1 MKSPAFKAIPVWS
14 PSSLSGIYLKQA
26 ATCFLTS
33 VLQPHSYT
41 VVTKALHTSK
51 IKQPYMILSKKVS
64 CYDLPENISV
74 SSLPLF
80 CPAIHCIFTSP
91 AIPQGT
97 KAEHS
102 FQDANILLLIFWS
115 PQKEKP
121 RDILFFC
128 FSTTSS
134 GITGAHVGSSQ
145 EEVPDPHD
153 TSFSAASGRC
163 ETWFWSSLNF

>member
-1 MKSPAFKAIPVWS
+1 MPKVTCLQSHSSVKPLLPQWHILK
-14 PSSLSGIYLKQA
+14 PSHHVFPMTSL
-26 ATCFLTS
+26 
-33 VLQPHSYT
+33 LQTHSYT

-74 SSLPLF
+74 SSVALF

-134 GITGAHVGSSQ
+134 GITGAHVGS
-145 EEVPDPHD
+145 
-153 TSFSAASGRC
+153 
-163 ETWFWSSLNF
+163 